1 MGNPEPNPLFR
12 KQTKFSK
19 ARIKKDRCRDST
31 EAILKFK
38 NRFYCVAL
46 VNKPFPQNSRKDK
59 PIYIRIRTEIL
70 FQMINDDP
78 NLYYL
83 SKK

>member
-31 EAILKFK
+31 EAILKFT
-38 NRFYCVAL
+38 NRVDCVAL
-46 VNKPFPQNSRKDK
+46 VNKSFPQNSRKDK

-70 FQMINDDP
+70 SQIVNDDP
-78 NLYYL
+78 NLSFL
-83 SKK
+83 